1 MYVKRLCFG
10 DRSTL
15 WEFQR
20 EEEKSHPA
28 WQVRWETE
36 QGTGRVSCA
45 SNYSAHSKKYND
57 STNAYQMSGNIL
69 VCSGTKTA
77 TCRQESCFWSKRNK
91 PQRVKEKD
99 LQRGRTSD
107 PYPWRTPGVKEWE
120 GAQVHPVCP
129 EQGVHPAASLE
140 PTTAPSESWG
150 SRSIFRV
157 NKCREAQARPVMAQ
171 PFHRYCWAPA
181 IMLAI

>member
-45 SNYSAHSKKYND
+45 SNYSVHSKKYND

-99 LQRGRTSD
+99 LRRGRTSD
-107 PYPWRTPGVKEWE
+107 PCPRREGVGRGTGAPCVPRAGSAPCCLPRANHSSHQRAGAPG
-120 GAQVHPVCP
+120 
-129 EQGVHPAASLE
+129 AS
-140 PTTAPSESWG
+140 SG
-150 SRSIFRV
+150 
-157 NKCREAQARPVMAQ
+157 
-171 PFHRYCWAPA
+171 
-181 IMLAI
+181 